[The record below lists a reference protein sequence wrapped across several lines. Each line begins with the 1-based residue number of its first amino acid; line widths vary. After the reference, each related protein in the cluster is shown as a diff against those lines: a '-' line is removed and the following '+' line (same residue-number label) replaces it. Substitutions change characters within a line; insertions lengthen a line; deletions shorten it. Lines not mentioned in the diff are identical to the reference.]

1 MNRAEKRRAERQA
14 QKQEK
19 TFTMKGSDVEKI
31 RHDTLRQASRF
42 AFEFTIG
49 IPLLVLRDEF
59 GFGKTRCAR
68 FYEAAAVLVDSIDKG
83 LLTIDDIRQTIEKEL
98 DVKLIPGK
106 VKI

>member
-19 TFTMKGSDVEKI
+19 TYTLKDSDIEEIKSQMKK
-31 RHDTLRQASRF
+31 ASRF
-42 AFEFTIG
+42 AFEFTVG

-59 GFGKTRCAR
+59 GFGKKRCEK
-68 FYEAAAVLVDSIDKG
+68 FYEAASVLMDSMDKE
-83 LLTIDDIRQTIEKEL
+83 LLTVEDIRETLEKEL